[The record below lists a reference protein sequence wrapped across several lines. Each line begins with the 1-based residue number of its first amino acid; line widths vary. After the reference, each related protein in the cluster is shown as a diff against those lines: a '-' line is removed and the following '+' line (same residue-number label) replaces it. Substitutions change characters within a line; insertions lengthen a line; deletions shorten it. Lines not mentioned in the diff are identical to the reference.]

1 MALGCLFPLLTAP
14 ESVTSVGSTEKQ
26 TSVGD
31 GISDY
36 APKSN
41 TAYLSELFCVSKSQF
56 LLLLIL
62 KTPMIFFAVPDLRV
76 LPDMSLQRKYKSLST
91 LTVCFENI

>member
-1 MALGCLFPLLTAP
+1 MALGFLFSPLTAP
-14 ESVTSVGSTEKQ
+14 ESVTAGSTEKQ
-26 TSVGD
+26 TSVGH

-41 TAYLSELFCVSKSQF
+41 TAHLSELFCISKSQF

-62 KTPMIFFAVPDLRV
+62 KTPVIFFAVPNL
-76 LPDMSLQRKYKSLST
+76 
-91 LTVCFENI
+91 